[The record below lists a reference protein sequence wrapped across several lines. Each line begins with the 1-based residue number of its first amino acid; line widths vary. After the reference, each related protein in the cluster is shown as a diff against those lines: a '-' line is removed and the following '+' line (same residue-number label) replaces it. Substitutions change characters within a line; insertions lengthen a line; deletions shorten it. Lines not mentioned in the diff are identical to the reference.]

1 MLWYNILI
9 ITTKITTCPRGEMVD
24 TKDLKSL
31 KNSLKDVKRIRS
43 KDLQTLK
50 KLKGNI
56 QKEKGIVR

>member
-1 MLWYNILI
+1 MVKL
-9 ITTKITTCPRGEMVD
+9 VD